1 MSAYI
6 SSLLGLESET
16 DRQIR
21 ELRAMNDSALADLG
35 IARDQIEDFVRNHA
49 GGVGAGAA

>member
-21 ELRAMNDSALADLG
+21 ELKALNDRALADLG
-35 IARDQIEDFVRNHA
+35 IARDQIQDFVRSHA
-49 GGVGAGAA
+49 DGSGAGTA